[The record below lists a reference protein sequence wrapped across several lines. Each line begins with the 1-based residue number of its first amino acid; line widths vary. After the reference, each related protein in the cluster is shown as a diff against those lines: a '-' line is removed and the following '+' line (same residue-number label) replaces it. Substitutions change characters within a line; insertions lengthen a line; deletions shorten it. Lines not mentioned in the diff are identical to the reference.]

1 MLMHRFGCLD
11 HVYRVGGTI
20 FLIAFLVY
28 VPQIFIVWPW
38 YGREISTDLLKLLV
52 PFKRVLP
59 CIVGRH
65 RNDKLTSSSSFSYR
79 LGMIASWRECF
90 SGTITSA

>member
-11 HVYRVGGTI
+11 HTYRVGGTI

-52 PFKRVLP
+52 PFK
-59 CIVGRH
+59 
-65 RNDKLTSSSSFSYR
+65 
-79 LGMIASWRECF
+79 
-90 SGTITSA
+90 